1 MKASYFPAG
10 EESANNDLNNC
21 LKYFLQALYHWEYQ
35 PLLCTSWLAVEEALK
50 KLKRKKEQE
59 NRFLQ
64 ILSCSI
70 AKFSQMTIKEMYENH
85 LREFS
90 F

>member
-50 KLKRKKEQE
+50 KLKRKKD
-59 NRFLQ
+59 RK
-64 ILSCSI
+64 IDSYKYCPTV
-70 AKFSQMTIKEMYENH
+70 SQSSHNWQ
-85 LREFS
+85 
-90 F
+90 